1 MSPENLARVG
11 TLYSECFAPG
21 NLELVPE
28 ILHPEI
34 VWTAIESAPDAGTR
48 RGHAES
54 RAHMSDWLDS
64 FDFEAMPIDKAGA
77 TDDGRL
83 VCSLAATGTEKRSGL
98 TTEIRYAGVFRFAD
112 DGRIIEIHEYAT
124 LGEALKPWGC
134 RSRRSRSRSARQGRA
149 SHRIYRIR
157 TSAAWYRRV

>member
-1 MSPENLARVG
+1 MSQENLARVG
-11 TLYSECFAPG
+11 TLYSECFAPA

-54 RAHMSDWLDS
+54 RAYMSDWLDS
-64 FDFEAMPIDKAGA
+64 FDFEAMPIDEAGA

-83 VCSLAATGTEKRSGL
+83 VCSLAAMGTEKRSGL

-124 LGEALKPWGC
+124 LGEALE
-134 RSRRSRSRSARQGRA
+134 
-149 SHRIYRIR
+149 
-157 TSAAWYRRV
+157 AAGLSE